1 MLKGGV
7 SILDFPSGH
16 LFCSFNQ
23 HSNAVVALCFYHN
36 GNFLA
41 SGGNDHLV
49 FLYDLRLGGA
59 GPLDGHKDKVLG
71 LAFAP
76 GDKTLASA
84 CGDGFARL
92 WSVANHKLAL
102 KLSHD
107 GGPVTSV
114 AFSTDGNLMATS
126 GADGTVRLW
135 PAAKLDDFTGSK
147 KVKAE
152 RK

>member
-1 MLKGGV
+1 
-7 SILDFPSGH
+7 
-16 LFCSFNQ
+16 
-23 HSNAVVALCFYHN
+23 
-36 GNFLA
+36 
-41 SGGNDHLV
+41 
-49 FLYDLRLGGA
+49 
-59 GPLDGHKDKVLG
+59 LDGHKDKVLG

-92 WSVANHKLAL
+92 WSVANHKVAL

-114 AFSTDGNLMATS
+114 AFSSDGNLMATS

-135 PAAKLDDFTGSK
+135 PAANMDEITSSEKANGK
-147 KVKAE
+147 K
-152 RK
+152 R